1 MANEVQTT
9 ASWAQEAEKS
19 GIFSK
24 LTWFFKKD
32 QQKSWKQN
40 SRLTKAFHLTRKDS
54 IVSVLVSILV
64 VCWAVYYGLI
74 VLNEYEKLNS
84 RADELKNFSSY
95 NITPNSDRLYSY
107 IEGNNVSTINGMIS
121 INNNIEEE
129 LRKDEIFK
137 QQQKWYYEVLLQNIY
152 LPSLNIWKDP
162 YTKNFNMAVV
172 WQEYLERDKFQDL
185 YLIQQW
191 SDFVKYVWNDADYN
205 KIDSL
210 TLGDKI
216 EVEGNP
222 EYFYTPIT
230 ISFSSPN
237 KRSFLLLVNKLS
249 MTSNQNNIALLNEFF
264 YYLLEAIRAEKSELI
279 DKLMQ
284 DYREE
289 FSSSSSW
296 DLPHNIWELTDEQK
310 AVYEDRVIWY
320 NLYHR
325 VLWDLTWD
333 LAWNLVWDLE
343 SDLTWELAWENTERL
358 IDDDI
363 IVKTIKSSAYC
374 SEEELDQICFYNFR
388 EKYRNLPYL
397 AYKIWL
403 ENQSNRTAWLLE
415 FLQELPSA
423 IAITSF
429 SFEKYSDSSFL
440 NNKEEEYE
448 WKVTFNAYGRNITDV
463 ELAEASDMLWK
474 LCFWSTSEQQ
484 IIPDLALNRVNETI
498 TSLWWNREYSTNV
511 FSLWELQWLFTE
523 IKEWYES
530 MSNYDKMVKLFEIRR
545 MMNDANLCNK

>member
-9 ASWAQEAEKS
+9 ASWSQEAEKS

-24 LTWFFKKD
+24 LAWFFKKD

-54 IVSVLVSILV
+54 IVSVLVSIVV
-64 VCWAVYYGLI
+64 VCWAAYYGT
-74 VLNEYEKLNS
+74 VVFDEYEKINS
-84 RADELKNFSSY
+84 RAEELKNFSSY

-210 TLGDKI
+210 TIGDKV

-264 YYLLEAIRAEKSELI
+264 YYLLDAIRDGKSELI
-279 DKLMQ
+279 EKLMQ
-284 DYREE
+284 DHREE
-289 FSSSSSW
+289 FTASSNW
-296 DLPHNIWELTDEQK
+296 DLAPTFWELSDEQR
-310 AVYEDRVIWY
+310 AAYEDRVIWY
-320 NLYHR
+320 SLYHW
-325 VLWDLTWD
+325 VNWDLTWED
-333 LAWNLVWDLE
+333 
-343 SDLTWELAWENTERL
+343 TELL

-363 IVKTIKSSAYC
+363 ITKTIKSSAYC
-374 SEEELDQICFYNFR
+374 SDEELDQICFYNFR

-448 WKVTFNAYGRNITDV
+448 WKVTFNAYGRNITDA
-463 ELAEASDMLWK
+463 ELVEASNMLWK